1 MYDNEGESHSFV
13 FTGWGGGGAD
23 QPLTEPIITPLTK
36 YFWMK
41 G

>member
-13 FTGWGGGGAD
+13 FTGWGAD

>member
-13 FTGWGGGGAD
+13 FTGWGGAD